1 MITQASADPRFTD
14 HPAWRLYGIESY
26 LAVPLK
32 RRDGIQFGVL
42 CALDPRPTDL
52 TDDAIALFEL
62 LADLIAFELEADEQ
76 QRRQAAE
83 IEYSRQEA
91 AVRDQFLASVA
102 HDLKNPLTSIF
113 GYAQL
118 VMRLARR
125 GGSIPADRLLA
136 SIDNIQRSAA
146 RMAASIDE
154 LMDLTRLQLDRSLEL
169 HREQFDLAELV
180 REVVAEQPL
189 ADRER
194 LSVDG
199 VQSLVGAWDRPRLT
213 RVLQNLIGNAIRYSP
228 DGGAVT
234 VTVERQAMPP
244 DHRAVVRVADQ
255 GMGIP
260 PTDLPHIFDQFR
272 RGSNV
277 VGRVGGTGIGL
288 FSVRQIVEQHGGTV
302 SVESREGRGSTF
314 TVSLPLQ
321 PREP

>member
-1 MITQASADPRFTD
+1 M
-14 HPAWRLYGIESY
+14 
-26 LAVPLK
+26 
-32 RRDGIQFGVL
+32 
-42 CALDPRPTDL
+42 
-52 TDDAIALFEL
+52 
-62 LADLIAFELEADEQ
+62 
-76 QRRQAAE
+76 
-83 IEYSRQEA
+83 
-91 AVRDQFLASVA
+91 RDQFLASVA

-118 VMRLARR
+118 VTRLARR

-169 HREQFDLAELV
+169 HREQFDLTELV

-189 ADRER
+189 ADRAR

-199 VQSLVGAWDRPRLT
+199 VQSLVGAWDRARLT

-234 VTVERQAMPP
+234 VTVERQAAPS
-244 DHRAVVRVADQ
+244 DDRAVVRIVDQ

-260 PTDLPHIFDQFR
+260 SADLPHVFDQFR

-302 SVESREGRGSTF
+302 SVDSREGQGSTF
-314 TVSLPLQ
+314 TISLPLQ
-321 PREP
+321 PSEP